1 MSDSYLSPLTAS
13 DGDIIAVQDWP
24 FTDNGLDDDTAQGT
38 ILIVHGLGEHAQRYA
53 ALADDIN
60 QWGYTVRSY
69 DQYGH
74 GDSGG
79 QRGSLPDANRLLAD
93 LTEVVDSTRRLMA
106 EDEPLILLGHSMG
119 GIVATQFVLNKV
131 RHVDG
136 LILSSPAFD
145 PGLSTLQKLLLSV
158 MPKIAPN
165 LSVGNGLAR
174 QYLCRDPEVV
184 EAYQNDPLVHDRI
197 SPRLAQWIATQGRAC
212 VSLAPRLTVPTLL
225 MFAGTD
231 HLVSE
236 AGSRTFADVA
246 TRSLMTVKYFA
257 PMYHEILNDPERAQ
271 VLAAMQGWLATLPA
285 RKAQSPAKRL
295 I

>member
-24 FTDNGLDDDTAQGT
+24 FTDNGLDDDTPQGT

-53 ALADDIN
+53 ALADEIN

-79 QRGSLPDANRLLAD
+79 PRGGLSSPSRLLDD

-106 EDEPLILLGHSMG
+106 PDEPLILLGHSMG
-119 GIVATQFVLNKV
+119 GVVAAQFVLKKV

-145 PGLSTLQKLLLSV
+145 PGLSAVQKLLLSIV
-158 MPKIAPN
+158 PKIAPN

-197 SPRLAQWIATQGRAC
+197 TPRLAHWIATQGKAC
-212 VSLAPRLTVPTLL
+212 ITLAPKLNVPTLL

-236 AGSRTFADVA
+236 AGSREFADVA
-246 TRSLMTVKYFA
+246 TRSLMTVKYFET
-257 PMYHEILNDPERAQ
+257 MYHEILNDPERAQ
-271 VLAAMQGWLATLPA
+271 VLTAMQGWLATLPA
-285 RKAQSPAKRL
+285 RKAQSPATIL
-295 I
+295 V